1 MKPRIT
7 MVSAGAGPGHGMNMT
22 IANLGSI
29 LILAGIIVLATGLAL
44 PFVYARRL
52 RSEEAQ

>member
-1 MKPRIT
+1 MD
-7 MVSAGAGPGHGMNMT
+7 MT
-22 IANLGSI
+22 LATLGSI
-29 LILAGIIVLATGLAL
+29 LILAGIIVLVAGIAL

>member
-1 MKPRIT
+1 

-22 IANLGSI
+22 LATLGSI
-29 LILAGIIVLATGLAL
+29 LILAGIIVLAAGLAL